1 MQEMS
6 RKNKLFTDSVI
17 RRMTRVAL
25 SCGAINLAQGFPDF
39 DPPKAL
45 TDRLA
50 EVSAL
55 GPHQYPITMGA
66 PNFRQA
72 LARKAGRFMGRTLDP
87 ETDMVVTIGSTE
99 AMVDTIF
106 ALTNPGD
113 KIIMFSPYFENYR
126 AQAIMADCEPIFVPL
141 VPPAFNFDAN
151 VLEDAFKQG
160 AKAILICNPSNPSGK
175 VFTYDEL
182 KLISELCIKYDAFA
196 IMDEVYE
203 HIVYEGHK
211 HIYMNSLPGM
221 WERTVSCSSLSK
233 TYSITGW
240 RLGYAIAP
248 KPIMDR
254 IKQYH
259 DFNTVGAPSPLMEAA
274 VVGLDMPDSYYKEFG
289 DHYAHMKKLFTDGL
303 KQIGI
308 PFTDPQGAYFVL
320 ADIGP
325 YLRKGESD
333 VDFCLEMAEKVG
345 VACVPG
351 TSFFNENV
359 NNIVRVHFAKKDET
373 LYEALDRL
381 SHLKENALRKTSL
394 PYICGRLV
402 CVYRTVSRRL
412 RPYPAAAA
420 ASSTA
425 CRPAPRPAG
434 RKSPRCGQT
443 AFPAQ
448 RAAASAPA
456 ADRCGRGCCLTRG
469 SCGRRAGT
477 AAAASPLPAAARRGS
492 RGRRPSRRAGGSDG
506 PSPGCR
512 KRRSSSTGRPF
523 QPAGSRSARPRSDTH
538 A

>member
-1 MQEMS
+1 MQELS
-6 RKNKLFTDSVI
+6 RKTQHFTDSVI
-17 RRMTRVAL
+17 RRMTRIAIANN
-25 SCGAINLAQGFPDF
+25 AINLAQGFPDF
-39 DPPKAL
+39 DPPKAM
-45 TDRLA
+45 TDRLQ
-50 EVSAL
+50 EISPI

-66 PNFRQA
+66 PNFRRA
-72 LARKAGRFMGRTLDP
+72 LAKKCGRFMGRTLDP
-87 ETDMVVTIGSTE
+87 ETEMVVTIGSTE

-303 KQIGI
+303 KQIGV

-381 SHLKENALRKTSL
+381 SHLKEKMR
-394 PYICGRLV
+394 
-402 CVYRTVSRRL
+402 
-412 RPYPAAAA
+412 
-420 ASSTA
+420 
-425 CRPAPRPAG
+425 
-434 RKSPRCGQT
+434 
-443 AFPAQ
+443 
-448 RAAASAPA
+448 
-456 ADRCGRGCCLTRG
+456 
-469 SCGRRAGT
+469 
-477 AAAASPLPAAARRGS
+477 
-492 RGRRPSRRAGGSDG
+492 
-506 PSPGCR
+506 
-512 KRRSSSTGRPF
+512 
-523 QPAGSRSARPRSDTH
+523 
-538 A
+538 